1 MVCTRIG
8 WTLWTLIAVTSVT
21 VLGCEQPD
29 TIELGQN
36 CKGAAECKDP
46 ADTCLSI
53 GSVNRCSMACSK
65 DTPCPDGYA
74 CAVTD
79 PATRKRGM
87 CLPSD
92 SISRSTVTV
101 K

>member
-1 MVCTRIG
+1 MVSSRIG
-8 WTLWTLIAVTSVT
+8 WILWTLIAVTSVA
-21 VLGCEQPD
+21 VVGCEQPNS
-29 TIELGQN
+29 IELGQN
-36 CKGAAECKDP
+36 CKGSAECKDP
-46 ADTCLSI
+46 ADTCLAI
-53 GSVNRCSMACSK
+53 GTVNRCSMACAK

-87 CLPSD
+87 CLPKD

>member
-1 MVCTRIG
+1 MVSSRIG
-8 WTLWTLIAVTSVT
+8 WILWTLIAATSVA
-21 VLGCEQPD
+21 VVGCEQPNS
-29 TIELGQN
+29 IELGQN
-36 CKGAAECKDP
+36 CKGSAECKDP
-46 ADTCLSI
+46 ADTCLAI
-53 GSVNRCSMACSK
+53 GTVNRCSMACAK

-79 PATRKRGM
+79 PSTRKRGM
-87 CLPSD
+87 CLPKD